1 MLKDKYESS
10 KELIDAINTELS
22 GYEGYVQFSHRP
34 IDKARDIFTEN
45 SPHVQ
50 EEAGFIYEAHFCNG
64 SQSILIRQINDIWL
78 VGKTDISEAEEEDM
92 QTYISDIE
100 AWNYRIKMAQIWEQQ
115 QDELCEDMEV
125 KKLKKV
131 VFSGFEK
138 GETS

>member
-1 MLKDKYESS
+1 MLKDKYESPE
-10 KELIDAINTELS
+10 ELIDAINTKLS

-34 IDKARDIFTEN
+34 IDKTKDIFTEN
-45 SPHVQ
+45 TPHVQ
-50 EEAGFIYEAHFCNG
+50 EKAGFIYEAHFCNG

-100 AWNYRIKMAQIWEQQ
+100 AWNYRIKMAQIWEQE
-115 QDELCEDMEV
+115 QDALCEDMEV

-131 VFSGFEK
+131 VFAGFENA
-138 GETS
+138 